1 MKTRKTLNHLWT
13 LSLLLA
19 TLIILLPL
27 FSVVG
32 HLFYQGFSHLSWDF
46 LTELP
51 GPVGEPGGGMRH
63 ALLGTLYLVGLA
75 SLMAIPTGL
84 LCGIYLSE
92 FGTGRIAESLRL
104 SVDLL
109 TGVPSIVIGI
119 FAYTHIVVPMK
130 SFSALA
136 GAIALS
142 LIIFPIVTRS
152 TEEILKLTPRH
163 ITEAGLSLGIARWK
177 VIFFIV
183 VPGNLSGL
191 ITGAVL
197 AISRAA
203 GETAPL
209 LFTAFGNMYTSY
221 ALHRPM
227 ASMPVQIYNYAISP
241 YDQWRQQAWAGSLT
255 LILLVLGLNLFCRI
269 LVNKNTILAYAKK
282 ALS

>member
-1 MKTRKTLNHLWT
+1 MILRKVLNHLWT
-13 LSLLLA
+13 LALALA

-27 FSVVG
+27 LSVVG
-32 HLFYQGFSHLSWDF
+32 HLFYQGFAHLDWNF

-51 GPVGEPGGGMRH
+51 RPVGEPGGGMRH
-63 ALLGTLYLVGLA
+63 ALLGTFYLVGLG
-75 SLMAIPTGL
+75 SLMALPTGI
-84 LCGIYLSE
+84 LCGVYLSE
-92 FGTGRIAESLRL
+92 FGSGKIATALRL

-119 FAYTHIVVPMK
+119 FAYTLLVVPMK

-136 GAIALS
+136 GALALS

-152 TEEILKLTPRH
+152 TEEILKLTPGH
-163 ITEAGLSLGIARWK
+163 ITEAGLSLGIPRWK

-183 VPGNLSGL
+183 VPGNFSGL
-191 ITGAVL
+191 ITGVVL

-241 YDQWRQQAWAGSLT
+241 YEDWRNQAWAGSLA
-255 LILLVLGLNLFCRI
+255 LILIVLGLNVTSRLI
-269 LVNKNTILAYAKK
+269 LTSRKY
-282 ALS
+282 S

>member
-1 MKTRKTLNHLWT
+1 MTTRKILNHLWT
-13 LSLLLA
+13 LSLALA
-19 TLIILLPL
+19 TAIILFPL
-27 FSVVG
+27 FSVVT
-32 HLFYQGFSHLSWDF
+32 HLFYKGFSYLNWDF
-46 LTELP
+46 LTQLP
-51 GPVGEPGGGMRH
+51 RPVGEPGGGMRH
-63 ALLGTLYLVGLA
+63 ALLGTLYLVGLG
-75 SLMAIPTGL
+75 SLIALPLGL

-92 FGTGRIAESLRL
+92 FGTGKIAASLRL

-119 FAYTHIVVPMK
+119 FAYTILVVPMQ

-136 GAIALS
+136 GALALA
-142 LIIFPIVTRS
+142 LIIFPIITRS

-163 ITEAGLSLGIARWK
+163 ITEAGLSLGIPRWK

-183 VPGNLSGL
+183 VPSNFSGL
-191 ITGAVL
+191 LTGAVL
-197 AISRAA
+197 AVSRAA

-241 YDQWRQQAWAGSLT
+241 YEDWRNQAWAGSLA
-255 LILLVLGLNLFCRI
+255 LILIVLGLNLLSRI
-269 LVNKNTILAYAKK
+269 IINKNKLALYFRKH
-282 ALS
+282 S

>member
-1 MKTRKTLNHLWT
+1 MTTRKILNHLWT
-13 LSLLLA
+13 LSLAIA
-19 TLIILLPL
+19 TAIILLPL
-27 FSVVG
+27 FSVVS
-32 HLFYQGFSHLSWDF
+32 HLFYQGISHLSWDF
-46 LTELP
+46 FTQLP
-51 GPVGEPGGGMRH
+51 QPVGESGGGMKH
-63 ALLGTLYLVGLA
+63 AILGTLYLVGLA
-75 SLMAIPTGL
+75 ALMAIPTGL

-92 FGTGRIAESLRL
+92 FGTGKVAQSLRL

-119 FAYTHIVVPMK
+119 FAYTLLVVPMK

-136 GAIALS
+136 GAVALA

-152 TEEILKLTPRH
+152 SEEILKLTPGH
-163 ITEAGLSLGIARWK
+163 ITEAGLSLGIPHWK

-183 VPGNLSGL
+183 VPSNISGL
-191 ITGAVL
+191 ITGAML

-241 YDQWRQQAWAGSLT
+241 YEEWRQQAWAGSLT
-255 LILLVLGLNLFCRI
+255 LILLILGLNLITRI
-269 LVNKNTILAYAKK
+269 IVNKDAILSYTKK
-282 ALS
+282 LS

>member
-1 MKTRKTLNHLWT
+1 MIIRKIINHLWT
-13 LSLLLA
+13 SALALA
-19 TLIILLPL
+19 TIIILLPL

-32 HLFYQGFSHLSWDF
+32 HLFYQGFAHLNWSF

-51 GPVGEPGGGMRH
+51 RPVGETGGGMKH
-63 ALLGTLYLVGLA
+63 ALLGTCYLVGLA
-75 SLMAIPTGL
+75 SLIALPTGI
-84 LCGIYLSE
+84 LCGVYLSE
-92 FGTGRIAESLRL
+92 FGTGKIASSLRL
-104 SVDLL
+104 AVDLL
-109 TGVPSIVIGI
+109 TGIPSIVIGI
-119 FAYTHIVVPMK
+119 FAYTLLVVPMK

-152 TEEILKLTPRH
+152 TEEIMKLTPGH
-163 ITEAGLSLGIARWK
+163 ITEAGLSLGIPRWK

-191 ITGAVL
+191 ITGSIL

-241 YDQWRQQAWAGSLT
+241 YEDWRNQAWAGSLT
-255 LILLVLGLNLFCRI
+255 LILLLLGLNLVSRLI
-269 LVNKNTILAYAKK
+269 LNRDKFVPILRKN
-282 ALS
+282 S